1 MAIREELTLGIQN
14 FQANLDRARADVRK
28 TAGEMSRDMRNVG
41 GGPGGAGGAGGG
53 IGGAMASGISKLVP
67 AIGVGMILSEV
78 KALIDRAGDIDDLA
92 IKLGETAEAVQRVDH
107 AAKIAGSGG
116 VEQVGNAMIRLEK
129 NLGAVGNERATAA
142 LERLGLSAGTL
153 MGMPL
158 DEKILALSEAFQTAR
173 KEGTGVPDLLD
184 LLGRS
189 GAELI
194 PILSMAR
201 GELEGLFANAPAL
214 TQHQIVEMTKMGDA
228 VDTTWAKMKNNWSS
242 HIASMGERWAWFK
255 DYVETASIE
264 QADLRMADRNT
275 ASTKSIYD
283 RMDAKTAQG
292 EAVAEQQRAAEA
304 AAEEAA
310 AADDLATA
318 LERVAKIK
326 ESIADK
332 EMAGMSTADQITEIE
347 RRRAELFAGSIGNFP
362 FFEQSAEG
370 LRALAESRDNTPN
383 LPNEGMNSA
392 AEAWGWVRQAL
403 ELSEKQRTLE
413 SKINR
418 DEEAYEKSAFSR
430 LDPEA
435 QMESLRDRIAES
447 LGIDAVGSTAEI
459 EAGAEALAKRGKFAE
474 ATDVLS
480 DLGSLEAIA
489 GRQGGPRAPTSA
501 GQGSLATLMDEIFGR
516 TPGELQLEEARRA
529 AEATE
534 KTSIILDKILIKMD
548 EPPDASVFSDGSYGY

>member
-41 GGPGGAGGAGGG
+41 GGPGGAGGGGG
-53 IGGAMASGISKLVP
+53 IGGAMASGIKNLVP
-67 AIGVGMILSEV
+67 AIGAGMILSEV
-78 KALIDRAGDIDDLA
+78 KELIDRAGDIDDLA

-158 DEKILALSEAFQTAR
+158 DEKILALSDAFQTAR

-228 VDTTWAKMKNNWSS
+228 VDSTWAKMKNNWSS
-242 HIASMGERWAWFK
+242 HISAMGQKWSWFK
-255 DYVETASIE
+255 DLVETGSIE
-264 QADLRMADRNT
+264 QADLRAVDRDT
-275 ASTKSIYD
+275 AVTKSIYD
-283 RMDAKTAQG
+283 RMDAK
-292 EAVAEQQRAAEA
+292 EQAARAIEEQRAGSQRSDEDTA
-304 AAEEAA
+304 AIDAADKAEEEIIKDRERAA
-310 AADDLATA
+310 K
-318 LERVAKIK
+318 ERA
-326 ESIADK
+326 
-332 EMAGMSTADQITEIE
+332 
-347 RRRAELFAGSIGNFP
+347 
-362 FFEQSAEG
+362 
-370 LRALAESRDNTPN
+370 RD
-383 LPNEGMNSA
+383 A
-392 AEAWGWVRQAL
+392 
-403 ELSEKQRTLE
+403 
-413 SKINR
+413 
-418 DEEAYEKSAFSR
+418 EAYEKSAFAR

-435 QMESLRDRIAES
+435 QMETLRARIAES

-459 EAGAEALAKRGKFAE
+459 EAGAASLAKRGKFAE
-474 ATDVLS
+474 ATAVLS

-489 GRQGGPRAPTSA
+489 GRQGGTRAPTSA

-529 AEATE
+529 AEAGE
-534 KTSIILDKILIKMD
+534 KTSVILDKILIKMD
-548 EPPDASVFSDGSYGY
+548 EPPDASKFSDGSYGY

>member
-173 KEGTGVPDLLD
+173 TEGTGVPDLLD

-228 VDTTWAKMKNNWSS
+228 VDTAFANIKNKFSKL
-242 HIASMGERWAWFK
+242 IADQGTGQAWWK
-255 DYVETASIE
+255 DFFETGSIE
-264 QADLRMADRNT
+264 VAHLRMVDRDT
-275 ASTKSIYD
+275 AVTKSIYD
-283 RMDAKTAQG
+283 RMDAKAQAAEAITAQQ
-292 EAVAEQQRAAEA
+292 AAAEA

-347 RRRAELFAGSIGNFP
+347 RRRAELFAGSIENFP

-370 LRALAESRDNTPN
+370 LRALAESRENTPG

-392 AEAWGWVRQAL
+392 AEAWGWVQQAL

-413 SKINR
+413 SSINR
-418 DEEAYEKSAFSR
+418 DEDAYEKSAFSR

-459 EAGAEALAKRGKFAE
+459 EAGAADLAKRGKFAE

-489 GRQGGPRAPTSA
+489 GRQGGTRAPTSA

-534 KTSIILDKILIKMD
+534 KTSVILDKILIKMD

>member
-41 GGPGGAGGAGGG
+41 GGPGGAAGGGGG

-67 AIGVGMILSEV
+67 AIGVGMVLSEV

-184 LLGRS
+184 LLGKS

-201 GELEGLFANAPAL
+201 EELEGLFANAPAL
-214 TQHQIVEMTKMGDA
+214 TQAQIVEMTKMGDA
-228 VDTTWAKMKNNWSS
+228 VDSTWAKMKNNWSS
-242 HIASMGERWAWFK
+242 HIAAMGQKWSWFK
-255 DYVETASIE
+255 DLVETGSIE
-264 QADLRMADRNT
+264 QADLRMVDRDI

-283 RMDAKTAQG
+283 RMDAKQAASEAIEEQRTASSR
-292 EAVAEQQRAAEA
+292 V
-304 AAEEAA
+304 EE
-310 AADDLATA
+310 DATA
-318 LERVAKIK
+318 LSA
-326 ESIADK
+326 ADK
-332 EMAGMSTADQITEIE
+332 AEEEILRERE
-347 RRRAELFAGSIGNFP
+347 RREKETAR
-362 FFEQSAEG
+362 
-370 LRALAESRDNTPN
+370 
-383 LPNEGMNSA
+383 
-392 AEAWGWVRQAL
+392 EA
-403 ELSEKQRTLE
+403 
-413 SKINR
+413 
-418 DEEAYEKSAFSR
+418 EAYEKAAFSR

-435 QMESLRDRIAES
+435 QMEALRDRMAKS
-447 LGIDAVGSTAEI
+447 LGVDAVGSTAEI
-459 EAGAEALAKRGKFAE
+459 EAGAAALAQRGKFAE
-474 ATDVLS
+474 ATSVLS
-480 DLGSLEAIA
+480 DLAAFEAIA
-489 GRQGGPRAPTSA
+489 GRQGGERAVTSA

-516 TPGELQLEEARRA
+516 TPGELQLAEARRS

-534 KTSIILDKILIKMD
+534 KTAVIVDKILIKMD
-548 EPPDASVFSDGSYGY
+548 EPPPTDTFSDGSYGY